1 MLILFSGVQSDDKE
15 ICFKLWKRTEDEIS
29 YIEGQEGIVGG
40 FEEHDQI
47 SVQITTMLRRE
58 NAKEW
63 RADEAG
69 CFRRHC

>member
-1 MLILFSGVQSDDKE
+1 M
-15 ICFKLWKRTEDEIS
+15 
-29 YIEGQEGIVGG
+29 EGQEGIVGG

-47 SVQITTMLRRE
+47 SVQITTILRRE

-63 RADEAG
+63 RAGEAG